1 MEREITLDNLRLMA
15 QRAGL
20 ELDDDELRRLLPG
33 VNRAKKQVT
42 ELRALI
48 EAEIEPAATFRAS
61 VSDRI

>member
-33 VNRAKKQVT
+33 VNRAKKQVA

-48 EAEIEPAATFRAS
+48 AAEIEPAATFRAS

>member
-33 VNRAKKQVT
+33 VNRAKKQVA